1 MIARLLIVVLGW
13 RLVSSLSVE
22 RRRSTLIPWIQKGSS
37 SSDESPSIG
46 WALEIRDQKAK
57 TLKVTIGWGD
67 QDVDSDGVVNVELP
81 YAVNEDSLASTL
93 WPAGIAAAILCRS
106 PAVVDYM
113 REKSVLELG
122 SGLGLL
128 GLTAADV
135 AANCLVTDNDEEV
148 VKILQDVIAKKSL
161 SNVQAQYL
169 EWRDEHDVSDK
180 VDAVIASDVAYYY
193 FLLRPLMDTTRA
205 YMKEN
210 ALFLCVGQAN
220 RASYWDLYDNLAL
233 GCYNQLT
240 DEREPPWLGTT
251 QMLLY
256 HLKMEDWIETKAEGE
271 QEEEATMDGVVPIA
285 LMLHQ
290 NEGCNLPAL
299 TEYDYMATDED
310 REEMSITF

>member
-22 RRRSTLIPWIQKGSS
+22 RRRSTLVPWIGSIP
-37 SSDESPSIG
+37 SDDSPAIG
-46 WALEIRDQKAK
+46 WALEERDPTAK

-67 QDVDSDGVVNVELP
+67 QDMDSDGVVNVELP

-93 WPAGIAAAILCRS
+93 WPAGVAAAILCRS

-122 SGLGLL
+122 SGLGLP
-128 GLTAADV
+128 GLASAEV

-148 VKILQDVIAKKSL
+148 VKLLQDVIAKKSL

-169 EWRDEHDVSDK
+169 EWRDEHNVSEK

-205 YMKEN
+205 YMKGN
-210 ALFLCVGQAN
+210 ALFFVVGQAN
-220 RASYWDLYDNLAL
+220 RASYWDLYDNLAF

-256 HLKMEDWIETKAEGE
+256 HLKMEDWIKTKSEGE
-271 QEEEATMDGVVPIA
+271 QEEEATLDGVVPIA

-290 NEGCNLPAL
+290 NVGCNLPAL
-299 TEYDYMATDED
+299 TEYDYVATDKD